1 MSHVIHYDRLGMKSS
16 PLLSVAPWTYD
27 RKGVNLRCMDIGL
40 KFFDGLGP
48 ALRRLREK
56 AGLPQTEVAAR
67 TGIAQSRL
75 SRYENGRKLPDLTT
89 LGRLLACYGE
99 NLVGLHRALEEAQ
112 GAAPLPAGHP
122 ELMAAVRAALVELGY
137 SQPSPEPK
145 P

>member
-1 MSHVIHYDRLGMKSS
+1 MELAFK
-16 PLLSVAPWTYD
+16 L
-27 RKGVNLRCMDIGL
+27 
-40 KFFDGLGP
+40 FDGLGP

-99 NLVGLHRALEEAQ
+99 NLMGLHRALEEAQ
-112 GAAPLPAGHP
+112 GAAPASANDADLTARIRTI
-122 ELMAAVRAALVELGY
+122 LADLGY

-145 P
+145 T